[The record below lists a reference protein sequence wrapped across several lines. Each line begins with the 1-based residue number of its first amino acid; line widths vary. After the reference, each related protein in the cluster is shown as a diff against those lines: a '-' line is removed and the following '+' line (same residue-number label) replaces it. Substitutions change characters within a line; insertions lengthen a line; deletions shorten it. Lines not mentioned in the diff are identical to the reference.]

1 MAHSREFVT
10 GSGSRMS
17 VTTFTP
23 TSAQQH
29 IATVERTCVPPIRR
43 SPPRL
48 RRLTAGDAAAAIA
61 GIGGGVVV
69 GSGWVMSAETWSTP
83 GGPLTVLGTLAALLG
98 TYLCL
103 VLIIIV
109 ARVPWLEHDVGQ
121 DRLIAL
127 HRRLAPWAVGL
138 ISAHV
143 LATTWGYA
151 QAAGVRLWSQF
162 VALVTGYPWMV
173 PATVAFI
180 AMLALSLS
188 SIRAVR
194 QRLAYESWW
203 VAHLYFYLAVALA
216 FGHQLTSG
224 ALFTTY
230 PWARVG
236 WIALY
241 ICVAAVVLGS
251 RVILPLVRSARYSY
265 RVAEVTT
272 DCPGVVDVTITGR
285 HLDRLPVC
293 GGQFFEWRFLTRHWW
308 WQAHPYSLSRGP
320 DGRSLRITVKALGDQ
335 SAAIGRLRPGTRVI
349 AEGPYGIFTAGHRA
363 GGESVV
369 AIAAGVGV
377 APVKSMLDTLGPSD
391 DVTVIYRVP
400 DLNPHSIALRDEI
413 EAVVCA
419 NRWRLVYVPGDPD
432 ACTMTAESLQQL
444 APSAARADIFVC
456 GPQGFTDTVLDAAH
470 DLGVAPARIHHE
482 LFTF

>member
-216 FGHQLTSG
+216 FGHQLTAGSIFPG
-224 ALFTTY
+224 HS
-230 PWARVG
+230 WARAG
-236 WIALY
+236 WIGLYAVTAAL
-241 ICVAAVVLGS
+241 VLGA
-251 RVILPLVRSARYSY
+251 RVILPVARSVRHSY
-265 RVAEVTT
+265 RVATVTA
-272 DCPGVVDVTITGR
+272 DCPGVVDITITGR
-285 HLDRLPVC
+285 DLDRLPVC
-293 GGQFFEWRFLTRHWW
+293 GGQFFEWRFLTRQWW

-320 DGRSLRITVKALGDQ
+320 DGNSLRITVKALGDQ
-335 SAAIGRLRPGTRVI
+335 STALGRLRPGTRVV
-349 AEGPYGIFTAGHRA
+349 AEGPYGVFTARRRTENA
-363 GGESVV
+363 PVV
-369 AIAAGVGV
+369 AIAAGVGI
-377 APVKSMLDTLGPSD
+377 APVKSLLDTLGPAD
-391 DVTVIYRVP
+391 DVTLIYRVP
-400 DLNPHSIALRDEI
+400 DLNPESIALRAEI
-413 EAVVCA
+413 ERQVAD
-419 NRWRLVYVPGDPD
+419 NRWHMIYVPGDPD
-432 ACTMTAESLQQL
+432 ACTMTADTLVHL
-444 APSAARADIFVC
+444 APRAVTADIFVC
-456 GPQGFTDTVLDAAH
+456 GPQGFTDTVLAAAR
-470 DLGVAPARIHHE
+470 DLGIAPARMHHE